1 LVVTYGQLQGI
12 WLDKKAMYSTLEEA
26 FKCIDKKCAVN
37 IEIKS
42 SDVAELV
49 ILIERFILS
58 QNNGHTTIFLVSSF
72 EWNNWNR

>member
-1 LVVTYGQLQGI
+1 
-12 WLDKKAMYSTLEEA
+12 MYRQ
-26 FKCIDKKCAVN
+26 KCAVN

-58 QNNGHTTIFLVSSF
+58 QQQWAYNHFFGFKF
-72 EWNNWNR
+72 RME